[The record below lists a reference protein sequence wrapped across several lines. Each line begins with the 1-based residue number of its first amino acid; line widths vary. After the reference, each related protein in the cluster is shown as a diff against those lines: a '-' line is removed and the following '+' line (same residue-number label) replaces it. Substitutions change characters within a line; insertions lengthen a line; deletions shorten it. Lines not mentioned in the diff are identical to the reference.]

1 MRRQARYLGP
11 EAIKELQPPRWLLDG
26 FLIEGGLTV
35 LFGAPKTGKSMLA
48 LDMALCIS
56 THQAWY
62 NRETRVG
69 TVLYVA
75 GEGVAG
81 IGNRILAWEVE
92 HGRHEG
98 DRLIFRD
105 TIVDLIG
112 TGGPEGMLRE
122 LVDHNIMPNLIVIDT
137 LAKSMVGGD
146 ENGAED
152 MGRAIDGADRLRHVT
167 GSAVLLLHHTT
178 KSNDRMMRGSGALLG
193 AADVVLGLTKQKDG
207 ATTLSVDAAR
217 DFESGERFDLRM
229 MRSGSSAIL
238 VPAIGYESDQ
248 LTDEQVHALIA
259 LAGCTEAGIS
269 ATRAQWK
276 DASSLN
282 EASFVRMLAS
292 LTDYIDRTIISR
304 VAHFDVNIAGYERLT
319 LAVNEPPMSLYDE
332 WKDPWEGYDHIE
344 EEDHD

>member
-1 MRRQARYLGP
+1 
-11 EAIKELQPPRWLLDG
+11 
-26 FLIEGGLTV
+26 
-35 LFGAPKTGKSMLA
+35 
-48 LDMALCIS
+48 
-56 THQAWY
+56 
-62 NRETRVG
+62 
-69 TVLYVA
+69 
-75 GEGVAG
+75 
-81 IGNRILAWEVE
+81 
-92 HGRHEG
+92 
-98 DRLIFRD
+98 
-105 TIVDLIG
+105 
-112 TGGPEGMLRE
+112 
-122 LVDHNIMPNLIVIDT
+122 
-137 LAKSMVGGD
+137 
-146 ENGAED
+146 